1 MSELAALT
9 SPSGVAMRWRLRAA
23 TAEAHGRMHAHA
35 GFGAAAAG
43 TIGADDYRRLLMRL
57 YGFHRPFEDAARLAV
72 DILGTDLDMGA
83 RARAPLLL
91 ADLQIL
97 GVDPSAAAVIPLWR
111 PSIRLRSRGALLG
124 ALYVLEG
131 SALGGVQ
138 IARALKDRAGGD
150 IGKAHSFFAG
160 HRERQSAMW
169 RELLQE
175 LEALRR
181 HEDEATQAEQAAV
194 TTFEA
199 FEDWMA
205 DWRN

>member
-9 SPSGVAMRWRLRAA
+9 SPSGLAMRWRLRAA
-23 TAEAHGRMHAHA
+23 TAEAHERMHTHA
-35 GFGAAAAG
+35 GFGAAAEG
-43 TIGADDYRRLLMRL
+43 TIGAQDYRQLLMRL
-57 YGFHRPFEDAARLAV
+57 YGFHRPFEDTARSAAE
-72 DILGTDLDMGA
+72 ILGTDLDMSA
-83 RARAPLLL
+83 RARSPLLL
-91 ADLQIL
+91 ADLQTL
-97 GVDPSAAAVIPLWR
+97 GVNPSAKATIPLWR
-111 PSIRLRSRGALLG
+111 PSIRLWSKGSLLG
-124 ALYVLEG
+124 ALYVVEG

-138 IARALKDRAGGD
+138 IARALRDRAGGG
-150 IGKAHSFFAG
+150 GKAHSFFAG

-181 HEDEATQAEQAAV
+181 HEDEATQAEQSAV